1 MAKSHSTLRTLVSL
15 ILLAIV
21 AAVCTALGNWQLR
34 RGAQRDA
41 IMQAIEAGRKAAP
54 LQLDTRTAA
63 GDLVQWR
70 PAAAHGVWLHDFTV
84 LLDNRNYKG
93 RPGYWVATPLLIDA
107 PSRTAVLVLR
117 GWLPRPI
124 LPGTSL
130 PALPRP
136 GGEQDVRGQLVS
148 HVPRMFELWSFSGK
162 SASALPAKLP
172 GPDGAP
178 PKVQNLA
185 LQDLSR
191 ITSLKLLPAVLEQTA
206 GSGQATAGAAPFV
219 QEWPL
224 PSTDSAQNRG
234 YALQW
239 FSFAGIAG
247 IAWLVVAWRA
257 LRRRRQ
263 PA

>member
-1 MAKSHSTLRTLVSL
+1 MANSHPTLRTLVSL

-54 LQLDTRTAA
+54 LQLGTRTPAS
-63 GDLVQWR
+63 DLVQWR
-70 PAAAHGVWLHDFTV
+70 SAAAQGVWLHDFTV
-84 LLDNRNYKG
+84 LLDNRNFKG
-93 RPGYWVATPLLIDA
+93 QPGYWVATPLLIDSA
-107 PSRTAVLVLR
+107 SRTAVLVLR

-130 PALPRP
+130 PPLPRP
-136 GGEQDVRGQLVS
+136 EGEQHVRGQLVS
-148 HVPRMFELWSFSGK
+148 HVPRMFELWSFNGTN
-162 SASALPAKLP
+162 ASALPGKLP

-191 ITSLKLLPAVLEQTA
+191 ITGLKLLPAVLEQPA
-206 GSGQATAGAAPFV
+206 GSGQATAGAPFV